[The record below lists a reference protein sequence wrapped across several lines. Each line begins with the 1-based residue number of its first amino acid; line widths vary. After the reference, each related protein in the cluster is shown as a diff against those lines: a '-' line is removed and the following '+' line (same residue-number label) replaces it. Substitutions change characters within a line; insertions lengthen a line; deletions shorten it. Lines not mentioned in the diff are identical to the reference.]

1 MKLLFFKTVVVFFLV
16 MILSE
21 VGFEL
26 INATDSL
33 ANIIGFILSVMSVF
47 CTILVVNLSEIPHFK
62 FSKSKEKLD

>member
-1 MKLLFFKTVVVFFLV
+1 MKLLFFKIVVVFFLV
-16 MILSE
+16 IILSE

-47 CTILVVNLSEIPHFK
+47 CTILVVNLSEIPKVK
-62 FSKSKEKLD
+62 FTKK